1 VACGNWSRIDLQ
13 AEPGVAYVAIPR
25 AGTGTLRALLRKL
38 HAWPTAS
45 TVDFPHSHACTLREL
60 LETHRARR
68 VLVPLRPLH
77 ERVASF
83 FERSRRRNCRPPAFN
98 PACAYPGIVHFMPA
112 LKQRYLDAGAERFV
126 RWLRGDAQRSVPD
139 LLQPTAAYLNVSWTP
154 NGSAVR
160 FVCTHA
166 LRKQVVQALRRWGIP
181 DAEHAWDGVAN
192 RHVTN
197 TRVRLSNASLAFLR
211 TRFAEDY
218 ALVRRHGCGS

>member
-1 VACGNWSRIDLQ
+1 
-13 AEPGVAYVAIPR
+13 
-25 AGTGTLRALLRKL
+25 
-38 HAWPTAS
+38 
-45 TVDFPHSHACTLREL
+45 
-60 LETHRARR
+60 
-68 VLVPLRPLH
+68 
-77 ERVASF
+77 
-83 FERSRRRNCRPPAFN
+83 
-98 PACAYPGIVHFMPA
+98 MPA

-126 RWLRGDAQRSVPD
+126 RWLRGDARRSVPD

-197 TRVRLSNASLAFLR
+197 TRVRLSNASLTFLR